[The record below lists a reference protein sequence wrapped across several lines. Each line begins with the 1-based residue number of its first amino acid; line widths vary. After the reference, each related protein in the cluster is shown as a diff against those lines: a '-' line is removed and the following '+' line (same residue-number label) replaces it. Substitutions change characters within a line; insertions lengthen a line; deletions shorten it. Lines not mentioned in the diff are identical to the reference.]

1 MDPETLFWGAL
12 AGGGRL
18 PLALAVV
25 WCELRPRFLPKGRA
39 GRGYRA
45 VARNGRVL
53 LASDLPLE
61 ELAGHPAHMRLQV
74 WHKAVLPGDL
84 PTPYGLL
91 VCSRSQSRLDAG
103 PVFHTQLVPGSRGAA
118 ESPSSLTIDVGGG
131 MVLEFQEAPA
141 SGYGSQ

>member
-53 LASDLPLE
+53 LAS
-61 ELAGHPAHMRLQV
+61 
-74 WHKAVLPGDL
+74 DL